1 MIPFTNIVGVLDEN
15 IRTPLYRQLQRKL
28 RDAIKGNHLQ
38 PEELLPAERDM
49 ANAFNVSRITVRKA
63 LEGLVSEGLLTRRQG
78 AGTFVANRV
87 EKNFSQL
94 TSFSEDMLSRGMA
107 PSSEWLE
114 KTESDVTT
122 EEVMNYGLTPGTKA
136 YRFSR
141 RRFAD
146 KTPMSLEYTIIPSFC
161 LPSLNSVTSSLYEAL
176 ETSGYRPV
184 KALQRLQAIP
194 LSMEHAKL
202 LRAKVNDAGLLVER
216 RGFLKDGRIIE
227 VSHSYYRGDT
237 YDIVA
242 ELNG

>member
-1 MIPFTNIVGVLDEN
+1 MVPFTDIVGILDEN
-15 IRTPLYRQLQRKL
+15 TRDPLYKQLQRKL
-28 RDAIKGNHLQ
+28 RDAIESNHLQ
-38 PEELLPAERDM
+38 PEALLPAERDM

-63 LEGLVSEGLLTRRQG
+63 LEGLVNDGLLTRRQG

-94 TSFSEDMLSRGMA
+94 TSFSEDMISRGMK

-114 KTESDVTT
+114 KIESDVTT
-122 EEVMNYGLTPGTKA
+122 EEVMNYGLTPGTKI
-136 YRFSR
+136 YRLSR

-161 LPSLNSVTSSLYEAL
+161 LPSLDSVKSSLYEAL
-176 ETSGYRPV
+176 EASGYRPV
-184 KALQRLQAIP
+184 KALQRLRAIP
-194 LSMEHAKL
+194 LSKKHAKL
-202 LRAKVNDAGLLVER
+202 LRAEVDDPGLLVER

-227 VSHSYYRGDT
+227 ISHSYYRGDT